1 MLSTA
6 KCQRALTKQYQEM
19 SGKFQP
25 IHIKVSTITSYAAA
39 RTNNKTVYLHPLT
52 LLEPSDLPRELQVS
66 GPNDPKLQTSLYFR
80 NLKTW
85 LSQKFS
91 IPEKEFTSLR
101 TFFDFHLRLWEKPH
115 LIKRVKK
122 FAIAH
127 ELGHIF
133 HNHTTAQWDRFFAF
147 VLTLFFCFLIVDI
160 VPLALY
166 CASAFVVAD
175 ASQRLLKA
183 LRQYSEQYQEIEA
196 DKAAIKLT
204 GDFPAAK
211 AFFKGLD
218 AHYKRVRDSMTPL
231 RKIVRFITAPERFF
245 HLSHPSPQTRIAYLE
260 KV

>member
-6 KCQRALTKQYQEM
+6 KCERDLTQQYSEM
-19 SGKFQP
+19 TGSFQP
-25 IHIKVSTITSYAAA
+25 IHVEVSTITSYAAA
-39 RTNNKTVYLHPLT
+39 NAKGKTIYLHPLT
-52 LLEPSDLPRELQVS
+52 LLTPSDLPKELQVS

-80 NLKTW
+80 NLKNW

-91 IPEKEFTSLR
+91 IPPKELKSLR
-101 TFFDFHLRLWEKPH
+101 SFFDLHLRLWDRPH

-133 HNHTTAQWDRFFAF
+133 HNHTTGQWDKSFSFALSVF
-147 VLTLFFCFLIVDI
+147 LCLLILEFPFILFF
-160 VPLALY
+160 PLALIIG
-166 CASAFVVAD
+166 D
-175 ASQRLLKA
+175 TSQRVFRV
-183 LRQYSEQYQEIEA
+183 LRQYSEQYKEIEA
-196 DKAAIKLT
+196 DKAAVELT

-218 AHYKRVRDSMTPL
+218 AHYRHARDTMTL
-231 RKIVRFITAPERFF
+231 FQKIIQVITRPESLF
-245 HLSHPSPQTRIAYLE
+245 HISHPSPQTRIAYLG